1 MSDNRLL
8 QDVAKKLK
16 EKNPAA
22 LRMLMGF
29 DGFVDEVVHVV
40 GKRYDNERYER
51 LNYMEEYG
59 RKICD
64 AAGLSFNIEMLPVQ
78 RKLGGNGPIMA
89 NSLAAHGCDITY
101 IGALGKEYVHPV
113 FHELTQKVKA
123 VSISN
128 PGYTDAIEFLD
139 GKIISC
145 KLEPLKDVNWK
156 NIKEKIG
163 VKALAKLMDE
173 SDLIGFE
180 NWTLVV
186 GTSDIWKHI
195 ICEVIPEME
204 TQDRK
209 TLFVDLADPEKR
221 DKKDI
226 LEALKYL
233 EQFETKFETILGLNE
248 KEAYEIAELFG
259 KGKAQ
264 FADVLETTTFL
275 WENIH
280 ISAVVVHPVKQSC
293 VAGKEGQFLVD
304 GPYCESPKLT
314 TGAGDNFN
322 AGFVLGRM
330 LGLGYEEALITGV
343 ANSGFYVRNARSAS
357 YEELQKFIA
366 DWSRTKEAL

>member
-8 QDVAKKLK
+8 QDVERKLK

-29 DGFVDEVVHVV
+29 DGFVDEVIHVV

-89 NSLAAHGCDITY
+89 NSLAAHGCNITY

-163 VKALAKLMDE
+163 VKALAKLIDE

-259 KGKAQ
+259 IYTY
-264 FADVLETTTFL
+264 LRL
-275 WENIH
+275 
-280 ISAVVVHPVKQSC
+280 
-293 VAGKEGQFLVD
+293 
-304 GPYCESPKLT
+304 
-314 TGAGDNFN
+314 
-322 AGFVLGRM
+322 
-330 LGLGYEEALITGV
+330 
-343 ANSGFYVRNARSAS
+343 
-357 YEELQKFIA
+357 
-366 DWSRTKEAL
+366 